1 MRKVGSIAQL
11 VMLIALTGFL
21 STSCKK
27 TCDDGK
33 KIKRKKKLIA
43 VVLANLV
50 QIAMTEFKVEPKRA

>member
-1 MRKVGSIAQL
+1 MTV
-11 VMLIALTGFL
+11 
-21 STSCKK
+21 
-27 TCDDGK
+27 K